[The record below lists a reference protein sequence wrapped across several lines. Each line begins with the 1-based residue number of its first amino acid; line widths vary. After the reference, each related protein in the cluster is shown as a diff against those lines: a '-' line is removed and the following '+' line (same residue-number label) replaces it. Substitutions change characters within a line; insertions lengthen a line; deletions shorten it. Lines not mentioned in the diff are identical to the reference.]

1 MKEIKTK
8 KGQRDETEVGKHR
21 KHFKYV
27 YNFLKGIRETILWM
41 KQEYDGIQ
49 KTEKD
54 QSTGILE
61 NEAGNIFQKG
71 KQKQWGRQQEVK
83 KFFF

>member
-1 MKEIKTK
+1 MKEMKTK

-41 KQEYDGIQ
+41 KQE
-49 KTEKD
+49 KD

-61 NEAGNIFQKG
+61 NEAGNIFPERKA
-71 KQKQWGRQQEVK
+71 KTMR
-83 KFFF
+83 